1 MKPFE
6 SQIRINKWQ
15 VDEAQRHLASLLRLV
30 DRFNDDLR
38 SLDEEM
44 AAEQNTASA
53 SLEARYTYHAFLA
66 QMALRRDT
74 LLRSIAEVEG
84 EIVQARDGL
93 RDAFSELKKFEIAA
107 AAAEERARRQR
118 DQRQQQL
125 QDEVALNLFRR
136 QGSQR

>member
-15 VDEAQRHLASLLRLV
+15 VDEAQRHLASLMRLV
-30 DRFNDDLR
+30 ERFQDDLR
-38 SLDEEM
+38 ALDAEMVEEREQ
-44 AAEQNTASA
+44 AAA

-66 QMALRRDT
+66 QMTLRRDT

-84 EIVQARDGL
+84 EIVQARDAL

-136 QGSQR
+136 QENR